1 MSLNR
6 LLRVALALLLTA
18 MLAPRFAQAQQPVD
32 RIVAVVNDEIITQSD
47 LRTRVTAATA
57 TLKRQGT
64 ALPSADQ
71 LERQVLD
78 RMIYDKLQLQEAANT
93 NVKVDDATLQR
104 ALQTIAENN
113 RMNINQLREAVEKSE
128 GVPWDRFREDIRNE
142 IILSRLRERDV
153 DSKVVVT
160 DAEVDAFLASPEAAA
175 GSREVQIQHI
185 LLRAPEGATPEQW
198 AALRKRA
205 DEVQRQ
211 IRQGDDFAKLAA
223 TYSDAQDA
231 MQGGILDWRPI
242 ERLPAI
248 YGEAVSRM
256 KPGQVSDTMQSSVGL
271 HIVRFVN
278 ERATTEQK
286 QQIEQTHARH
296 ILIRTSDAASDS
308 DVRQRLIALRERIVN
323 GVDFAEM
330 ARTNSVDGTAA
341 KGGDLGWVSPGDTVP
356 EFERAMNALKVGE
369 VSQPVQSPFGWHLIQ
384 VLERRT
390 VDVTD
395 DRRRAQAR
403 DALHD
408 RKADEAFEDWLRQLR
423 DQAYVDVR
431 LDQNR

>member
-1 MSLNR
+1 MNR

-18 MLAPRFAQAQQPVD
+18 MLAPRLVQAQQPVD

-47 LRTRVTAATA
+47 LRARVTAATA
-57 TLKRQGT
+57 TLQRQGT
-64 ALPSADQ
+64 ALPPADQ

-128 GVPWDRFREDIRNE
+128 GLPWDRFREDIRNE

-160 DAEVDAFLASPEAAA
+160 DAEVDAFLASPEAAT
-175 GSREVQIQHI
+175 GSREVQVQHI

-205 DEVQRQ
+205 DEVQRL

-242 ERLPAI
+242 ERLPAL

-256 KPGQVSDTMQSSVGL
+256 KPGQISDTMQSAVGL
-271 HIVRFVN
+271 HIVRFIN
-278 ERATTEQK
+278 ERAAAEQK

-356 EFERAMNALKVGE
+356 EFERAMNALKIGE

-408 RKADEAFEDWLRQLR
+408 RKADESFEDWLRQLR
-423 DQAYVDVR
+423 DQAYVDIR

>member
-185 LLRAPEGATPEQW
+185 LMRAPEGATPEQW

-369 VSQPVQSPFGWHLIQ
+369 VSQPVQSPFGWHLVQ